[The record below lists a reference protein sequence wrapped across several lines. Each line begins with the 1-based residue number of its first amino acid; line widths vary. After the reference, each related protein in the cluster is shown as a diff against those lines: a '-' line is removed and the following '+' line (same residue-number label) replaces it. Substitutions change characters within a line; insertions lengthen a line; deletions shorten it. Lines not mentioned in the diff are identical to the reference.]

1 MTVKATL
8 DDLLLRSNATGADQV
23 LFQYFHKLALIE
35 LCGWIE
41 VEQDKIVNNCA
52 AHLGVSND
60 PKSYLGE
67 KVKLNYGFTY
77 ENHFLGLL
85 SLVCGLGIVE
95 KVEKE
100 IDAQVFE
107 SFKATL
113 RSLKTKRNS
122 LAHTHLGAAPA
133 TDSPSVCLANYQ
145 TIQNGFNALVE
156 QLRLFQQLAP
166 NPKK

>member
-8 DDLLLRSNATGADQV
+8 DDLLVRSNATGADQV

-41 VEQDKIVNNCA
+41 VEQDQMVNSCATYLGVNNA
-52 AHLGVSND
+52 

-67 KVKLNYGFTY
+67 KIKRNYGFTY
-77 ENHFLGLL
+77 DEHFRGLL
-85 SLVCGLGIVE
+85 SLVCGLGVVE
-95 KVEKE
+95 KVEKA

-113 RSLKTKRNS
+113 ESLKTKRNS
-122 LAHTHLGAAPA
+122 LTHTHLGVTSA
-133 TDSPSVCLANYQ
+133 TDSPTVCLANYQ
-145 TIQNGFNALVE
+145 IVENGLKALAA
-156 QLRLFQQLAP
+156 QLRALQQLPP
-166 NPKK
+166 NP